1 MKLFYC
7 PANRTE
13 GGMDLTAIAAQWAAT
28 LPPFVAGI
36 DYAFCKGRTPG
47 SGSTRRGCQRR
58 PSAFGVA
65 VREGLL
71 VTRGTIRLM
80 DVIDGTSST
89 IAIGEAAGSS
99 QRYPIRDLDNPGQ
112 SASIRSPASGRSWNN
127 RGVPLALPTAP
138 HPWYSSVLAVTA
150 QFGLPPDP
158 RDDR

>member
-1 MKLFYC
+1 
-7 PANRTE
+7 
-13 GGMDLTAIAAQWAAT
+13 MDLTAIAAQWAAT

-58 PSAFGVA
+58 PGAFGVA

-112 SASIRSPASGRSWNN
+112 SARSAHRPAGDHGTIVGCHWLYRPRPTPGIRACLRS
-127 RGVPLALPTAP
+127 LPSSDC
-138 HPWYSSVLAVTA
+138 HPTRATS
-150 QFGLPPDP
+150 
-158 RDDR
+158 R